1 MNRRYK
7 DYMKTFISMLLLLL
21 IIISLVTLSVSIK
34 YRMLNHM
41 LINFQDKPIVEMT
54 VYADSPNLEEDQ
66 LPPRVYTIPKKLEG
80 QALIQQY
87 VREICAKYDNK
98 IKPELVMAI
107 IEQESNYKPQAR
119 NGTCLGLMQ
128 ISNRWHAD
136 RAIKLGVTNF
146 YDSYGNILLG
156 VDYLNELLN
165 KYKDVSLVLMLY
177 NMNHN
182 DAIKMYSQGQISSY
196 AKLALAKANDYK
208 KGKWVIDGRF

>member
-208 KGKWVIDGRF
+208 KGK